1 MKGLSTKAQKI
12 FDKIS
17 KLDCIKEYT
26 LIGGTALSLQIHN
39 RLSEDLDFCKWKKYK
54 KDKPEVNWP
63 KIEKQ
68 LKTIGKVKTDVKDLN
83 DVVFE
88 VEGVK
93 ISFYANH
100 LYNEPKNMIKTP
112 FHNELEIADID
123 SIGQMK
129 VEVMLRRNKFR
140 DYYDIYSI
148 LKENRKLEDLIK
160 GASSY
165 CGHKFKT
172 KNMEAILTSS
182 QKFEKEKEFNLLEP
196 KYDVS
201 AKDIEDYILK
211 HIREEKIRK
220 GIIEE

>member
-1 MKGLSTKAQKI
+1 MKGLSPKTQKI

-26 LIGGTALSLQIHN
+26 LIGGTALSLQIDN
-39 RLSEDLDFCKWKKYK
+39 RLSEDLDFCKWRKHK
-54 KDKPEVNWP
+54 KDKPEVDWP
-63 KIEKQ
+63 QIEKQ

-83 DVVFE
+83 DVLFE

-100 LYNEPKNMIKTP
+100 LYKEPRNIFKTT
-112 FHNELEIADID
+112 FHNNIKIADID

-148 LKENRKLEDLIK
+148 LKKDRKLEDLIK
-160 GASSY
+160 GASTY
-165 CGHKFKT
+165 CDHKFKT

-182 QKFEKEKEFNLLEP
+182 QKFEKEKEFNLLKP

-211 HIREEKIRK
+211 HIREEKIRQ
-220 GIIEE
+220 GIVEK